1 ALVRYGTAFKPEHL
15 VIVGGSYIGL
25 EFAQMYRRFGSR
37 VTVVEM
43 GNRLIARDDDD
54 VSAEIKRILEAE
66 GVDVRLNAECIA
78 FAKRGDGV
86 AVTVEFGR
94 PHVRDRQIWG
104 ELVPYDKVW
113 RTGADE
119 ATTISFAEPVTV
131 EGQPLD
137 AGTYSLFT
145 IPGEGKW
152 TVIFNR
158 KANQWGAYKYDAGE
172 DALRVL
178 VMPRTLE
185 HVEVM
190 DFEIDGADVVLR
202 WADLAV
208 PFTVAAP

>member
-1 ALVRYGTAFKPEHL
+1 MASLRTLFVALVAF
-15 VIVGGSYIGL
+15 
-25 EFAQMYRRFGSR
+25 
-37 VTVVEM
+37 
-43 GNRLIARDDDD
+43 LIAFPAGAAGRADD
-54 VSAEIKRILEAE
+54 AERTSKNGRTE
-66 GVDVRLNAECIA
+66 GVI
-78 FAKRGDGV
+78 DGV